1 MMSLI
6 TKYEACGDE
15 AVCLH
20 TGKGNTVWMQAGQM
34 RRMDYA
40 LLDRAIS
47 SKTPV
52 CLREL
57 VRTEGK
63 NFAAESLDSQC

>member
-1 MMSLI
+1 MSLI
-6 TKYEACGDE
+6 VRYEPCGEE

-34 RRMDYA
+34 RRMDYT
-40 LLDRAIS
+40 LLDQAIS
-47 SKTPV
+47 KHTPV
-52 CLREL
+52 CLRDL

-63 NFAAESLDSQC
+63 NFTAEGLDSQC